1 MRVEIVERAID
12 ATALLNEVAAI
23 TNGASVLFVGT
34 VRDVNGGRPVTALDY
49 RAYSSMAEA
58 ELSAIALEAEAR
70 WTPGTIVCEHR
81 VGSLALGDV
90 SVAIVAAHP
99 HRGAAFDA
107 CRYVIE
113 ELKKRVPIWK
123 REHYADGERSWVE
136 NAAGAQ
142 RTHPRGAER

>member
-12 ATALLNEVAAI
+12 ATALLREVASVAD
-23 TNGASVLFVGT
+23 GAAVLFVGT
-34 VRDVNGGRPVTALDY
+34 VRELNDGRRVTGLDY
-49 RAYSSMAEA
+49 RAYSTMAEA

-70 WTPGTIVCEHR
+70 WTPAKIVCEHR
-81 VGSLALGDV
+81 IGTLELGDV

-99 HRGAAFDA
+99 HRAAAFDA

-123 REHYADGERSWVE
+123 REHYADGELAWVE
-136 NAAGAQ
+136 NSADTRRA
-142 RTHPRGAER
+142 RERGVER

>member
-1 MRVEIVERAID
+1 
-12 ATALLNEVAAI
+12 
-23 TNGASVLFVGT
+23 LFVGT
-34 VRDVNGGRPVTALDY
+34 VRDMNNGRPVTGLDY
-49 RAYSSMAEA
+49 RAYATMAEA

-70 WTPGTIVCEHR
+70 WTPATVVCEHR
-81 VGSLALGDV
+81 VGTLGLGDV

-123 REHYADGERSWVE
+123 REHYADGELEWVE
-136 NAAGAQ
+136 NRTQAHGARQ
-142 RTHPRGAER
+142 PTQP